1 MKGTTDVKRKLS
13 TPWTVSTIT
22 LLCWLAILAALMP
35 GGTCLGAEK
44 DVPGPVRLCLPPVI
58 NAVVGVEMNVYFDN
72 VVLAIRPDAYAF
84 DVNCPL
90 GIQQNERWTLTP
102 AANQVGSQPFELTV
116 RDEQN
121 HVLARGR
128 SIVNVVPADA
138 GADRPATML
147 VIGDSLTH
155 ASVYTQRLLDLCK
168 APGNPKLTLVGSF
181 HPVDPTGVN
190 RHEGYGGW
198 TAERFATF
206 YRDTARQGEV
216 GQRGSPFLYKDP
228 GGQPK
233 LDFAR
238 YCKEFNG
245 GAGPDFV
252 AILLGCN
259 DTFGQTDETIESRV
273 DAVLG
278 HYDTLIGMI
287 HGVRA
292 DTRIGLMLTV
302 PPAATQD
309 PFGGDYQCSQTRWQ
323 YNRNQPRMVERLL
336 AKYAGREAEHVYLV
350 PTEANL
356 DCLHNYPTQKSKC
369 NAQTDE
375 ETVRLAN
382 GVHPAESGYRQI
394 GDTLYAW
401 LKAGLRSR

>member
-1 MKGTTDVKRKLS
+1 MNRKL
-13 TPWTVSTIT
+13 PVPMAVPIIM
-22 LLCWLAILAALMP
+22 LLCWLAVPAALMP
-35 GGTCLGAEK
+35 RGACPSAEEN
-44 DVPGPVRLCLPPVI
+44 VPGPVRLCLPPVI
-58 NAVVGVEMNVYFDN
+58 HAVVGVEMNVYFDN
-72 VVLAIRPDAYAF
+72 VVLAIRPEAYAF

-102 AANQVGSQPFELTV
+102 SADQVGSQPFELTV
-116 RDEQN
+116 RDDRNQ
-121 HVLARGR
+121 VLARGR
-128 SIVNVVPADA
+128 SIINVVPADA
-138 GADRPATML
+138 GVDRPVTML

-155 ASVYTQRLLDLCK
+155 ASVYTQRVLDLCK
-168 APGNPKLTLVGSF
+168 TPGNPKLTLVGSF
-181 HPVDPTGVN
+181 HPADPTGAN

-206 YRDTARQGEV
+206 YRDTARQGDV
-216 GQRGSPFLYKDP
+216 GQRGSPFLYQEP

-245 GAGPDFV
+245 GSGPDFV

-259 DTFGQTDETIESRV
+259 DTFSDTDETIEGRI
-273 DAVLG
+273 DGVLR

-287 HGVRA
+287 HGVRP

-309 PFGGDYQCSQTRWQ
+309 PFGDDYRCGQTRWQ
-323 YNRNQPRMVERLL
+323 YKRNQHRLVERLL
-336 AKYAGREAEHVYLV
+336 AKYAGREAEHVYAV
-350 PTEANL
+350 PTEVNL
-356 DCLHNYPTQKSKC
+356 DCLHNYPTRTAKC
-369 NAQTDE
+369 NAQSEE

-382 GVHPAESGYRQI
+382 GVHPAASGYRQI

-401 LKAGLRSR
+401 LKAGLGSR

>member
-1 MKGTTDVKRKLS
+1 MKRKLPFR
-13 TPWTVSTIT
+13 TAVPIIM
-22 LLCWLAILAALMP
+22 LLCWLAVPAALMP
-35 GGTCLGAEK
+35 RGACRGAEE
-44 DVPGPVRLCLPPVI
+44 DVPGPVRLCLPPAI
-58 NAVVGVEMNVYFDN
+58 HAVVGVEMNVYFDN
-72 VVLAIRPDAYAF
+72 VVLAIRPEAYAF

-102 AANQVGSQPFELTV
+102 SADQVGSHPFELTV
-116 RDEQN
+116 RDDRNQ
-121 HVLARGR
+121 VLARGR

-138 GADRPATML
+138 GADRPVTML

-181 HPVDPTGVN
+181 HPTDPTSVN

-206 YRDTARQGEV
+206 YRDTARQGDV
-216 GQRGSPFLYKDP
+216 GQRGSPFLYQDP

-238 YCKEFNG
+238 YCKQFNG
-245 GAGPDFV
+245 GRGPDFV

-259 DTFGQTDETIESRV
+259 DTFSQTDETIESRI

-287 HGVRA
+287 HGVRP

-309 PFGGDYQCSQTRWQ
+309 AFGGNYRCDQTRWQ
-323 YNRNQPRMVERLL
+323 YKRNQHRLVERLL
-336 AKYAGREAEHVYLV
+336 AKYAGREAEHVYVV
-350 PTEANL
+350 PTEVNL
-356 DCLHNYPTQKSKC
+356 DCLHNYPTRTSKC
-369 NAQTDE
+369 NAQSE
-375 ETVRLAN
+375 EDTVRLAN
-382 GVHPAESGYRQI
+382 GVHPAASGYRQI

-401 LKAGLRSR
+401 LKAGLGSR